1 MEKDPQM
8 RQSGPTTTF
17 LAFVIA
23 ALLTPTAADAKRK
36 KPPVEEEQVV
46 TPIPATFRVY
56 GTFLQDQ
63 FDYEYGERV
72 ECDLYLYVV
81 QGSEPVTDATVSVGD
96 LALPA
101 DNWLP
106 GRYRAIQQCVEPGAG
121 LSVHITRENQ
131 VFDLER
137 SMIGFPVLQ
146 TPAVEEVVSATSDL
160 VVSWDA
166 AEGATAYTVELEG
179 LGKRWTTSETQLSIP
194 KAEVPPYCHLKLVV
208 TAYGANAD
216 VEAAIAPLS
225 GAEKTWPGLTPV
237 TRVRREFS
245 FGPSLMNQNWAGQA
259 VIHWWVSDNEYDD
272 DLFKV
277 WLRLTPDGQY
287 VLHRVKIALFENGML
302 DGREIPWEVYDTG
315 TFALGEGGNLELK
328 SELTEDGWTAN
339 YTEPTL
345 TLVQVF
351 APTDDAV
358 LKKQRAHMKRK
369 GFPEAW
375 DLTIQEVEAV
385 EF

>member
-1 MEKDPQM
+1 MENEFQM
-8 RQSGPTTTF
+8 RHSGLTT
-17 LAFVIA
+17 LLL
-23 ALLTPTAADAKRK
+23 ALLIAVFLTPAVSDAKRK
-36 KPPVEEEQVV
+36 KPPVEEEETVQ
-46 TPIPATFRVY
+46 TIPATFLVY

-81 QGSEPVTDATVSVGD
+81 QGGEPVTDAAVSVGD
-96 LALPA
+96 LTLPG

-106 GRYRAIQQCVEPGAG
+106 GRYRAVQQCVDPGAG

-137 SMIGFPVLQ
+137 SMIGFPVLSK
-146 TPAVEEVVSATSDL
+146 PAVEEVVPATADL

-166 AEGATAYTVELEG
+166 AEGATAYTVEIEG
-179 LGKRWTTSETQLSIP
+179 LDKRWVTTEPTVTIP
-194 KAEVPPYCHLKLVV
+194 KADIPPYCHHKMTL
-208 TAYGANAD
+208 TAIGASAD
-216 VEAAIAPLS
+216 PEAAVAPLS

-259 VIHWWVSDNEYDD
+259 TIHWWVADDEYDD

-277 WLRLTPDGQY
+277 WLRLTPDGRY
-287 VLHRVKIALFENGML
+287 ELNRVKIGLFENGML
-302 DGREIPWEVYDTG
+302 DGREIPWELHDAG
-315 TFALGEGGNLELK
+315 TFALGEGGKLDLQSDLDDN
-328 SELTEDGWTAN
+328 GWTAT
-339 YTEPTL
+339 YAEPTL
-345 TLVQVF
+345 TLLRVL
-351 APTDDAV
+351 ADTDDATE
-358 LKKQRAHMKRK
+358 KKQRSFMKRK
-369 GFPEAW
+369 GFPKAW
-375 DLTIQEVEAV
+375 ELTIQEVEAV